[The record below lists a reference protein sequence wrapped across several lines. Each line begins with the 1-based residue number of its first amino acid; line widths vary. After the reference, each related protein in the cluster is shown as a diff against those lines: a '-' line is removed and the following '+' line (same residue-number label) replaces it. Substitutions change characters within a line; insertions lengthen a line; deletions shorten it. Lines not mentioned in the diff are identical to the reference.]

1 MELNN
6 KRILGQFCKRAELW
20 GIFWLFGFIDF
31 KRHTEKMS
39 DWAENI
45 EIGKLNF
52 RGKSCHL
59 SLMSHKKSE
68 LDRTVRFLQP
78 TTFAMGRKFLN

>member
-1 MELNN
+1 
-6 KRILGQFCKRAELW
+6 
-20 GIFWLFGFIDF
+20 
-31 KRHTEKMS
+31 MS

-59 SLMSHKKSE
+59 SLMSHKKFE
-68 LDRTVRFLQP
+68 LDRMVGFLQP